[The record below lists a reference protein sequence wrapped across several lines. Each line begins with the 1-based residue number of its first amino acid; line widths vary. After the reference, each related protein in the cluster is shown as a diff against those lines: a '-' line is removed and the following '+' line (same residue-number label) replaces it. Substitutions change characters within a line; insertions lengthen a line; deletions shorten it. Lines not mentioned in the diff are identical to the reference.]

1 LTKKELITAMSAE
14 TGLSLTDTQETFNAF
29 IAVVT
34 GALIQGDKISLPGFG
49 TFTSKHRAQREGR
62 NPQTG
67 EALTIAASN
76 IPTFKAGKTLKDALN

>member
-1 LTKKELITAMSAE
+1 MTKKELITAMSGE
-14 TGLSLTDTQETFNAF
+14 TGLSLTDTQETFSAF

-34 GALIQGDKISLPGFG
+34 GALIQGDKIALPGFG

-67 EALTIAASN
+67 EVLTIAASN